1 MLDKLIVGALS
12 LTLGL
17 IVARLFDEYEI
28 HKLKEQ
34 LIRSEETNEKIIKE
48 NSELVKEVSRLKY
61 KVDPQHIP
69 DFHSW

>member
-17 IVARLFDEYEI
+17 IVARLFDEHEI

-34 LIRSEETNEKIIKE
+34 LIHSEETNEKI
-48 NSELVKEVSRLKY
+48 V
-61 KVDPQHIP
+61 
-69 DFHSW
+69 